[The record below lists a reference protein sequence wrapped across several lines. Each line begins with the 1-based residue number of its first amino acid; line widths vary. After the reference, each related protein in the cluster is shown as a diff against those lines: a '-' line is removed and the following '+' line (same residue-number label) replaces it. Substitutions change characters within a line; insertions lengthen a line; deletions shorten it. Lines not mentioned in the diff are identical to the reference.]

1 MILGD
6 VNVGDVHLCDVHL
19 ADANLDHVKTRDGTG
34 PHPVWLVVGPWAMFA
49 VVVGGFLARWWP

>member
-1 MILGD
+1 M
-6 VNVGDVHLCDVHL
+6 GDVHLG
-19 ADANLDHVKTRDGTG
+19 DANLDDVKTRGGTG